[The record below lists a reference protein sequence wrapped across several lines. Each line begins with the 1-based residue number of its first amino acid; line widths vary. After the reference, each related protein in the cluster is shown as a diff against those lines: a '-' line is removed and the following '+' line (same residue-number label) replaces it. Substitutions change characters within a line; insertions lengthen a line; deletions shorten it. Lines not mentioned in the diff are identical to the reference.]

1 MENVMNQQ
9 DWTQV
14 CEIELVYKTKIKAS
28 NRPKVQSSS
37 DIYQLLLTV
46 WDTNLIEL
54 QEQFKVLLLNRAN
67 RVLGIYQV
75 SSGGITGTV
84 ADPKLI
90 LAAALKAGACSI
102 ILSHYAK

>member
-28 NRPKVQSSS
+28 NRPTVQSSP

-84 ADPKLI
+84 ADTRLI